1 MTVAQAVVLNDTPAI
16 SSALIE
22 AYYQLIALRPDVT
35 SNKYFNWYR
44 TIRTIED
51 ALHIHPTERHTKPQE

>member
-1 MTVAQAVVLNDTPAI
+1 MTVAQAIVIDDTPAI

-22 AYYQLIALRPDVT
+22 AYYQLITLRPDVT
-35 SNKYFNWYR
+35 TPKCFNWYR
-44 TIRTIED
+44 TVRTIED